1 MSVIAVHYNTYM
13 TWKERSQFF
22 EQIRQRI
29 AAMPEVVSA
38 GISTN
43 ATPPDN
49 GWNTKFLYCRG
60 ACDDRPS
67 DHGAPVLA
75 QKETPSD
82 NR

>member
-38 GISTN
+38 GISTKCH
-43 ATPPDN
+43 AARQWMEHQVPLLQ
-49 GWNTKFLYCRG
+49 GC
-60 ACDDRPS
+60 
-67 DHGAPVLA
+67 V
-75 QKETPSD
+75 
-82 NR
+82 